1 MRSYRPIAEVDELV
15 TLIYQG
21 PLEETPW
28 QSFLEALSRRMQCKS
43 AAITLRLS
51 RPGMPPF
58 IIWAPR
64 PPVSEEEARRIQR
77 IHAEMGDLDPLRN
90 ALARPGDIYR
100 LSQVI
105 SPAEL
110 HASRFY
116 TEILHPYGI
125 EYQIGMYI
133 SEPGG
138 WEGNVGLTNGPEGE
152 DFNDADKAMLIALR
166 PHLELSL
173 ALFARLRREE
183 TEAQVMIDTLDRLT
197 LCTFILDG
205 AGRILRTNS
214 AAKALIGSKRG
225 LRVAGDR
232 LTLAGSAGNT
242 QLQQLTGKAIGAHR
256 SGGSFAEG
264 LRVDADSDGH
274 LGILVR
280 SIEARPHYG
289 NEAGPAAIVYV
300 SGLDTHQPLERL
312 VAQIFDL
319 TPSEAQL
326 AALLASGLSLSEAAE
341 KLGFTENTVRSYCK
355 TILNKTGVGR
365 QADLVRLI
373 LRSVAVLG

>member
-1 MRSYRPIAEVDELV
+1 MRSHRPIAEVDELV
-15 TLIYQG
+15 TLIYRG

-28 QSFLEALSRRMQCKS
+28 QSFLEALSRRMQCKG

-51 RPGMPPF
+51 RAGMPPF

-64 PPVSEEEARRIQR
+64 PPIGEQEARRIQR

-90 ALARPGDIYR
+90 ALARAGDIFR
-100 LSQVI
+100 LSEVI
-105 SPAEL
+105 SPGEL

-116 TEILHPYGI
+116 KEILFPYGI
-125 EYQIGMYI
+125 EYQLGMYI

-138 WEGNVGLTNGPEGE
+138 WEGNVGLTNGAEGE
-152 DFNDADKAMLIALR
+152 DFNDADKAMLLALR

-183 TEAQVMIDTLDRLT
+183 TEVQVMIDTLDRLT

-205 AGRILRTNS
+205 GGRILRTNS
-214 AAKALIGSKRG
+214 AARALVRSNRG
-225 LRVAGDR
+225 LRAAGDR
-232 LTLAGSAGNT
+232 LALAGSAGNA
-242 QLQQLTGKAIGAHR
+242 QLQQLIGKATGAHR
-256 SGGSFAEG
+256 DGGSFAEG
-264 LRVDADSDGH
+264 LRVDADADGH

-280 SIEARPHYG
+280 SIEARSHYG

-341 KLGFTENTVRSYCK
+341 KLEFTENTVRSYCK
-355 TILNKTGVGR
+355 TILSKTGVGR

>member
-15 TLIYQG
+15 TLIYRG

-28 QSFLEALSRRMQCKS
+28 QGFLEALSRRMQCKS

-64 PPVSEEEARRIQR
+64 PPVSEQEARRIQR

-100 LSQVI
+100 LSEVI
-105 SPAEL
+105 SPGEL

-116 TEILHPYGI
+116 SEILRPYGI
-125 EYQIGMYI
+125 EYQLGMYV

-138 WEGNVGLTNGPEGE
+138 WEGNVGLTSGAEGE
-152 DFNDADKAMLIALR
+152 DFNDADKAMLLALR

-183 TEAQVMIDTLDRLT
+183 TEVQVMIDTLDRLT

-214 AAKALIGSKRG
+214 AARALVRSDRG
-225 LRVAGDR
+225 LRATGDR
-232 LTLAGSAGNT
+232 LALAGSAGNA
-242 QLQQLTGKAIGAHR
+242 QLQQLIGKATDAHR
-256 SGGSFAEG
+256 DGGSFAEG

-280 SIEARPHYG
+280 SIEARSHYG

-341 KLGFTENTVRSYCK
+341 KLEFTENTVRSYCK
-355 TILNKTGVGR
+355 TILSKTGVGR